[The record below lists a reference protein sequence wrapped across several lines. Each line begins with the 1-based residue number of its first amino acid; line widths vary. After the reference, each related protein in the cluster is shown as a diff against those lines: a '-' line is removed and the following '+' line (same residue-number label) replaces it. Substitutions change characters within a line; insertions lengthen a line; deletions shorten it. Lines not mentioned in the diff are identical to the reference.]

1 MPFMFVGLMH
11 QLIDFKARKKFL
23 KTCVK
28 GGNFHE
34 QKISWFR
41 GY

>member
-1 MPFMFVGLMH
+1 MPFMSVKLMH
-11 QLIDFKARKKFL
+11 ELIDFKACKKFL

-28 GGNFHE
+28 GGNFRE